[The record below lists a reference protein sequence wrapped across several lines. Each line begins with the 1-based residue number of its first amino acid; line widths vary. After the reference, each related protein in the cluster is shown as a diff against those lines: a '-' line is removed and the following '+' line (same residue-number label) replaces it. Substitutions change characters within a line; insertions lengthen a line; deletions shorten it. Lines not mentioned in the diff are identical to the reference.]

1 MLRGG
6 PKNTVDFH
14 NACILCAATVIF
26 RLRAEGHV
34 IVNTPMPSGTA
45 LYTLISEGGTP

>member
-34 IVNTPMPSGTA
+34 IVNTPMPSGMA